1 MSEDRPRHP
10 LDPLTADE
18 VARAWSLARAQD
30 GLGPRVRVISIAL
43 AEPPREAL
51 REPAAA
57 SHPAERAALV
67 VLIDRDVSKTY
78 EAVVSLTQRRVSS
91 WAHVPGVQ
99 PAIVLDEFVECEA
112 AVRAD
117 PGWQA
122 AMRRRGVTDFSLAMV
137 DAWSAGN
144 FGIEDEKGRRLSR
157 TLTWVR
163 RSPTDNGYARPVA
176 NLVAIVDLDEMK
188 VIAIEDLGVVPLP
201 PEDAN
206 YSPDV
211 AGSRPDLRPLE
222 IRQPEGPSFA
232 LEGHELSWQKWRM
245 RLGFTPREGLV
256 LHRVSYRDQGRDRPI
271 LHRAAVVEMVVPYG
285 DPRHTY
291 FHRNAF
297 DVGEFGIGTL
307 ANSLV
312 NGCDC
317 LGEIRY
323 LDAVVNDSRG
333 GAVTLQNAICIHE
346 EDYGILW
353 KHFDWRTGYAEVR
366 RSRRLVVSF
375 IATVGNY
382 EYGFYW
388 YFYQDGTI
396 QLEVKLTGIVS
407 NGAVMPGETPPC
419 GELVAPQV
427 YAPIHQHF
435 FNVRLDMTV
444 DGPLNSVH
452 EVNTVADPPGPE
464 NPHGN
469 AFRAEATLLRSEAAA
484 QRTVDP
490 LRGRFWTIVNP
501 AVRNRL
507 GQPVGYKLAPGEN
520 VLPFAGPEAAVTK
533 RATFMTKHLWVT
545 PYDPGER
552 YAAGDYP
559 NQHPGGAGL
568 PAYVE
573 DDAAPRQRRAGGLV
587 HLRRPPRAAAGGLAG
602 DAGDVHR
609 LRAQAGRLLRPQ
621 PGAGRA
627 ATGGRILRAPRTG
640 TRRVAS
646 RRGPAGGVGLQ
657 EGRRTRWR
665 RYP

>member
-18 VARAWSLARAQD
+18 VARAWSLVRTHD
-30 GLGPRVRVISIAL
+30 GLGPRVRVISVAL
-43 AEPPREAL
+43 AEPLRAAL
-51 REPAAA
+51 SGPGAD
-57 SHPAERAALV
+57 HPVERAAFLV
-67 VLIDRDVSKTY
+67 LMDRDARKAY
-78 EAVVSLTQRRVSS
+78 EAVVALTQGRVVS
-91 WAHVPGVQ
+91 WTHVPGVQ
-99 PAIVLDEFVECEA
+99 PAIVLDEFFECEA

-122 AMRRRGVTDFSLAMV
+122 AMRRRGITDFSLAMV
-137 DAWSAGN
+137 DPWSAGN

-163 RSPTDNGYARPVA
+163 KSPTDNGYARPVA
-176 NLVAIVDLDEMK
+176 NLIATVDLDEMK
-188 VIAIEDLGVVPLP
+188 VIAIEDHGVVPLP

-271 LHRAAVVEMVVPYG
+271 LHRAAVVDMVVPYG
-285 DPRHTY
+285 DPRPTY

-297 DVGEFGIGTL
+297 DVGEYGIGTL

-407 NGAVMPGETPPC
+407 NGAVMPGETPPW

-427 YAPIHQHF
+427 YGPIHQHF
-435 FNVRLDMTV
+435 FNVRLDVTI
-444 DGPLNSVH
+444 DGPLNAVY
-452 EVNTVADPPGPE
+452 EVNTVADPAGPE
-464 NPHGN
+464 NPHHN
-469 AFRAEATLLRSEAAA
+469 AFRTEASLLRSEAVA

-490 LRGRFWTIVNP
+490 LRGRFWKIVNP
-501 AVRNRL
+501 SVRNRL
-507 GQPVGYKLAPGEN
+507 GQPVGYKLVPGEN

-545 PYDPGER
+545 RYDPRER

-573 DDAAPRQRRAGGLV
+573 DDAPLDNAELVVWYTFGAHHVVRPEDWPVMPVTYIGFALKPVGFFDRNPALDVPR
-587 HLRRPPRAAAGGLAG
+587 P
-602 DAGDVHR
+602 
-609 LRAQAGRLLRPQ
+609 AGRSCEHHA
-621 PGAGRA
+621 PG
-627 ATGGRILRAPRTG
+627 
-640 TRRVAS
+640 S
-646 RRGPAGGVGLQ
+646 C
-657 EGRRTRWR
+657 E
-665 RYP
+665 

>member
-1 MSEDRPRHP
+1 MSKDRPPHP

-18 VARAWSLARAQD
+18 VARAWSLVTTHD

-43 AEPPREAL
+43 VEPQRL
-51 REPAAA
+51 REPGAA
-57 SHPAERAALV
+57 SHPAERAAFV
-67 VLIDRDVSKTY
+67 VLMDRDARKTY
-78 EAVVSLTQRRVSS
+78 EAVVSLTKERVVS

-99 PAIVLDEFVECEA
+99 PAIVLDEFFECETT
-112 AVRAD
+112 VRAD

-137 DAWSAGN
+137 DPWSAGN
-144 FGIEDEKGRRLSR
+144 FGIENETGRRLSR

-163 RSPTDNGYARPVA
+163 TSPTDNGYARPVA
-176 NLVAIVDLDEMK
+176 NLIATVDLNEMK
-188 VIAIEDLGVVPLP
+188 VIAIEDYGVAPLP

-206 YSPDV
+206 YSPEV
-211 AGSRPDLRPLE
+211 TGSRPDLRPLE
-222 IRQPEGPSFA
+222 IHQPQGPSFT
-232 LEGHELSWQKWRM
+232 LDGHELSWQKWRM

-256 LHRVSYRDQGRDRPI
+256 LHQVSYRDQGRDRPI
-271 LHRAAVVEMVVPYG
+271 LHRAAVVDMVVPYG
-285 DPRHTY
+285 DPRPTY

-297 DVGEFGIGTL
+297 DVGEYGIGTL

-312 NGCDC
+312 KGCDC

-323 LDAVVNDSRG
+323 LDAVVNDGRG

-353 KHFDWRTGYAEVR
+353 KHFDWRTGYSEVR

-407 NGAVMPGETPPC
+407 NGAVMPGETPPW

-427 YAPIHQHF
+427 YGPIHQHF

-444 DGPLNSVH
+444 DGPLNSVY
-452 EVNTVADPPGPE
+452 EINTVADPPGPE
-464 NPHGN
+464 NPHHN
-469 AFRAEATLLRSEAAA
+469 AFRTEAILLHSECIA
-484 QRTVDP
+484 QRIVDP
-490 LRGRFWTIVNP
+490 LRGRFWKIVNP
-501 AVRNRL
+501 SVQNRL
-507 GQPVGYKLAPGEN
+507 GQPVGYKLVPGEN
-520 VLPFAGPEAAVTK
+520 VLPFAGPEAQVTK

-545 PYDPGER
+545 RYDPRER

-573 DDAAPRQRRAGGLV
+573 DDAPLDNAPLV
-587 HLRRPPRAAAGGLAG
+587 VWYTFGAHHVVRPEDWPVMPVTYIGFALRPVGFFDRNPAL
-602 DAGDVHR
+602 DVPSPE
-609 LRAQAGRLLRPQ
+609 GRLCGHHA
-621 PGAGRA
+621 PG
-627 ATGGRILRAPRTG
+627 
-640 TRRVAS
+640 S
-646 RRGPAGGVGLQ
+646 
-657 EGRRTRWR
+657 
-665 RYP
+665 

>member
-1 MSEDRPRHP
+1 MSENRPRHP

-18 VARAWSLARAQD
+18 VGRAWSLVRAQD
-30 GLGPRVRVISIAL
+30 GLGPRIRVISIAL
-43 AEPPREAL
+43 AEPPRGGL
-51 REPAAA
+51 REPGAA
-57 SHPAERAALV
+57 SLPAERAAFV
-67 VLIDRDVSKTY
+67 VLIDRDARKTY
-78 EAVVSLTQRRVSS
+78 EAVVSLTQGRVSS
-91 WAHVPGVQ
+91 WTHVPGVQ
-99 PAIVLDEFVECEA
+99 PAIVLDEFFECEA

-122 AMRRRGVTDFSLAMV
+122 AMRRRGITDFSLAMV
-137 DAWSAGN
+137 DPWSAGN
-144 FGIEDEKGRRLSR
+144 FGIEDEQGRRLSR

-176 NLVAIVDLDEMK
+176 NLIATVDLDEMK
-188 VIAIEDLGVVPLP
+188 VIAIEDHGVVPLP

-222 IRQPEGPSFA
+222 IRQPGGPSFA
-232 LEGHELSWQKWRM
+232 LEGHELSWQKWRL

-271 LHRAAVVEMVVPYG
+271 LDRAAVVDMVVPYG
-285 DPRHTY
+285 DPRPTY

-353 KHFDWRTGYAEVR
+353 KHFDWRTGYSEVR

-407 NGAVMPGETPPC
+407 NGAVMPGETPPW

-427 YAPIHQHF
+427 YGPIHQHF
-435 FNVRLDMTV
+435 FNVRLDVTI
-444 DGPLNSVH
+444 DGPLNAVY

-464 NPHGN
+464 NPHDN
-469 AFRAEATLLRSEAAA
+469 AFRTEASLLGSEAVA
-484 QRTVDP
+484 QRTADP
-490 LRGRFWTIVNP
+490 LRGRFWKIVNP
-501 AVRNRL
+501 SVRNRL

-545 PYDPGER
+545 RYDPRER

-573 DDAAPRQRRAGGLV
+573 DDAPLDNAALVVWYTFGAHHVVRPEDWPVMPVTYIGFALKPVGFFDRNPALDVPR
-587 HLRRPPRAAAGGLAG
+587 P
-602 DAGDVHR
+602 
-609 LRAQAGRLLRPQ
+609 
-621 PGAGRA
+621 
-627 ATGGRILRAPRTG
+627 
-640 TRRVAS
+640 
-646 RRGPAGGVGLQ
+646 
-657 EGRRTRWR
+657 EGRSCGHHAPGRCE
-665 RYP
+665 